1 MASPSAPPASTALS
15 KSKKLKPRVSSI
27 QLNILISFMEDHPQ
41 LAKACTELTAE
52 FTRDRRTLWWAELVR
67 RHNSQG
73 PAYKTRAEWQQFWG
87 AKVRVAK
94 SKAGILSEDG
104 RGTGGGPPRGSPLTP
119 EEERIL
125 GILGGHS
132 PLRRASAGTGAV
144 CPLHASPLIPCLPHY
159 LFYFGGRV
167 LTVALGTV
175 QDALFRRGGFVLS
188 ARKLRKRAAEP
199 RMGLPRLLTSRHP
212 SAEFSFV
219 WIPLY
224 QTALARDRRS
234 DAASVQDGVPH

>member
-1 MASPSAPPASTALS
+1 MASPSAPPASTALA
-15 KSKKLKPRVSSI
+15 KSKKLKPRVPSI

-41 LAKACTELTAE
+41 LARACTELTAE

-73 PAYKTRAEWQQFWG
+73 PANKTRAEWQQFWG
-87 AKVRVAK
+87 AKVIVAK

-132 PLRRASAGTGAV
+132 PRLWRAKLPKLFQQPAEDAFQTGPSTSTA
-144 CPLHASPLIPCLPHY
+144 
-159 LFYFGGRV
+159 FG
-167 LTVALGTV
+167 
-175 QDALFRRGGFVLS
+175 D
-188 ARKLRKRAAEP
+188 
-199 RMGLPRLLTSRHP
+199 HP
-212 SAEFSFV
+212 SPVDEPDDEAGGKCFF
-219 WIPLY
+219 
-224 QTALARDRRS
+224 Q
-234 DAASVQDGVPH
+234 